1 MPVASTN
8 TAYSVSEANLP
19 ISGNS
24 AVGLVSPDEVIF
36 YLL

>member
-8 TAYSVSEANLP
+8 TAYSVSEDNLP

-24 AVGLVSPDEVIF
+24 VGLVSPDEVIY